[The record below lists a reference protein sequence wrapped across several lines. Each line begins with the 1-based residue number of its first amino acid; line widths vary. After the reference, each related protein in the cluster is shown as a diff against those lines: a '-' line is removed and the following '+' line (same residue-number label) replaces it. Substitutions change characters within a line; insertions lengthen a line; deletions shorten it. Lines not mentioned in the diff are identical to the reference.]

1 MLAKTD
7 VLICGGGIIG
17 LAIARELIKKSRH
30 TNIAVL
36 EKENIIGAHASGRNS
51 GVLHAG
57 IYYTPDSLKAQFCL
71 KGNFL
76 MKQYC
81 GEKGIPV
88 LESGKVIVA
97 KNEKEIPV
105 LEELHQRALKN
116 GTEAELIT
124 KRHVKE
130 IEPYAKTCR
139 IALYSPQTAVV
150 DPHKVLE
157 SVERDLIS
165 SGRVRILKGFKFK
178 GLEKNSRVL
187 TEQGSIDFGLFINA
201 AGAWSDKIAH
211 VFGVGLNYK
220 IIPFKGTY
228 KSLKKEKSY
237 LVKGN
242 IYPVPDIR
250 NPFLGVHFTRVMDGT
265 VYVGPTAIPA
275 LGRENY
281 RFLDGVESEVFQIL
295 FRNMILFFKNP
306 QFRKIAFAEP
316 KKYSPWLFFQDIK
329 DLVEGLSIEDI
340 EPSSKVGIRP
350 QLVDW
355 TSTSLVSD
363 FVVLRSENSIHILNA
378 VSPGFTSAMAFAE
391 YVVKKYIGP

>member
-17 LAIARELIKKSRH
+17 LAIARELIKKRKN
-30 TNIAVL
+30 TNIVVL
-36 EKENIIGAHASGRNS
+36 EKEHILGAHASGRNS

-71 KGNFL
+71 KGNIL
-76 MKQYC
+76 MKKYC
-81 GEKGIPV
+81 REKGIPV

-97 KNEKEIPV
+97 RNEQEIPV
-105 LEELHQRALKN
+105 LEELYQRALKN
-116 GTEAELIT
+116 GTEAELIEKT
-124 KRHVKE
+124 HLKD

-139 IALYSPQTAVV
+139 VALYSPQTAVI
-150 DPHKVLE
+150 DPHKVLQ

-165 SGRVRILKGFKFK
+165 SGRVKVLKGFKFK
-178 GLEKNSRVL
+178 GLEKNNRVL
-187 TEQGSIDFGLFINA
+187 TEGGSIDCGLFINA
-201 AGAWSDKIAH
+201 AGACSDIIAH

-228 KSLKKEKSY
+228 KKLKKEKGY
-237 LVKGN
+237 LVKGM
-242 IYPVPDIR
+242 IYPVPDLR

-281 RFLDGVESEVFQIL
+281 RFLEGIEREVFQIL
-295 FRNMILFFKNP
+295 FRNMILFLKNP
-306 QFRKIAFAEP
+306 QFRKVALVEP
-316 KKYSPWLFFQDIK
+316 KKYGPWLFFKDIK

-355 TSTSLVSD
+355 TSTLLVSD
-363 FVVLRSENSIHILNA
+363 FVVLKSENSIHILNA

-391 YVVKKYIGP
+391 YVVEKYIGP